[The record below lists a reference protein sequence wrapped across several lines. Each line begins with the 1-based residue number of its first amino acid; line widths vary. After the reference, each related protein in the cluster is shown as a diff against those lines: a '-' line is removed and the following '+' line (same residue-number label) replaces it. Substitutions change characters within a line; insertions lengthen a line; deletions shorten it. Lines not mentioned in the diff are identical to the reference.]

1 MMIEIGKMTLIDNW
15 PYQCVKI
22 EDGYAHLK
30 KVAEESRGRLRKY
43 RVDLCPYFDEKGQII
58 IPIPQRTPKRKA
70 KILNL
75 SKIIKDEV
83 NELSVSN
90 DLIYFVKD
98 QIEGLVRELA
108 HYAEQNAVKNG
119 KRRIMPSH
127 WYVVNLSP
135 NQGHGVWPD
144 HNTEAKMCKEMYE

>member
-1 MMIEIGKMTLIDNW
+1 MIEIGKMTLIDNW

-22 EDGYAHLK
+22 EGGYAHLK

-43 RVDLCPYFDEKGQII
+43 RVDLCPFFDENGQII
-58 IPIPQRTPKRKA
+58 VPTEPKTPKRKA

-83 NELSVSN
+83 GELSVSN

-108 HYAEQNAVKNG
+108 SYAEQNAVKDG

-127 WYVVNLSP
+127 WYLVQLAP
-135 NQGHGVWPD
+135 NQGRGVWPD
-144 HNTEAKMCKEMYE
+144 HNVEASLCKEMYE